1 MAAGTERNGSR
12 LGWVT
17 PAKVALLGSF
27 LVALLMLLPIK
38 IGPGDHEKKSCGN
51 ALEMNLHRWVVAGD
65 RYYWEMAFRT
75 CSSKRI
81 DRIGQAVGVTSLTVL
96 AVTLMAVRARRRSDD
111 SDWAAPRNG

>member
-1 MAAGTERNGSR
+1 MKAGTERSGSR

-17 PAKVALLGSF
+17 PTKAAWLGSI
-27 LVALLMLLPIK
+27 LVALLILLPIK
-38 IGPGDHEKKSCGN
+38 IGPGDHEEHSCGN
-51 ALEMNLHRWVVAGD
+51 ALKMDLHRWAVAGD

-96 AVTLMAVRARRRSDD
+96 AVTLMAARTRRRSGD
-111 SDWAAPRNG
+111 SD